1 MSTPQT
7 KLAAA
12 DEKLE
17 RAADKL
23 QQAAERAAAEG
34 GLKAKLAPKLAEEA
48 DFVRK
53 LKPSLI
59 VARAKGEAP
68 TNAKPGE
75 TVVAPLGPQLG
86 DRPKPKRAG
95 GPNPFVVLGIALAA
109 GILLAKVVDW
119 RGHAHP
125 RD

>member
-1 MSTPQT
+1 MSTAESR
-7 KLAAA
+7 LAAA
-12 DEKLE
+12 DEKVE

-23 QQAAERAAAEG
+23 QHAAERAAAGG
-34 GLKAKLAPKLAEEA
+34 GLKGKLAPRLAEDA

-68 TNAKPGE
+68 TSARPGE
-75 TVVAPLGPQLG
+75 GVVAPTGPQLG
-86 DRPKPKRAG
+86 ERPKPKRAG
-95 GPNPFVVLGIALAA
+95 GPNPFLVLGIALAV
-109 GILLAKVVDW
+109 GILLAKAVDW
-119 RGHAHP
+119 RSHAHP

>member
-12 DEKLE
+12 DEKFE

-34 GLKAKLAPKLAEEA
+34 GLKAKLAPKLAEDA

-53 LKPSLI
+53 LKPSLV
-59 VARAKGEAP
+59 VARAKGQAP

-75 TVVAPLGPQLG
+75 SVVAPSGPQLG